1 MKENLEEL
9 LNGTATDRMKRAAV
23 GERIT
28 WTGFWSVNTWMSS
41 MVCFTIRQAMS
52 FFPLFLPCFMRVQA
66 SLSTMGHYNINTEK
80 RKMSTSRT
88 QSRDTTSAHM
98 TEVRCLWVEWF
109 RYSHEPCGRTCAGIC
124 RRCGSG
130 SWHAFP
136 SRQRNRRERCR

>member
-66 SLSTMGHYNINTEK
+66 SLSTMGHYNINTEEEEDEHK
-80 RKMSTSRT
+80 
-88 QSRDTTSAHM
+88 
-98 TEVRCLWVEWF
+98 
-109 RYSHEPCGRTCAGIC
+109 SHPVA
-124 RRCGSG
+124 
-130 SWHAFP
+130 
-136 SRQRNRRERCR
+136 